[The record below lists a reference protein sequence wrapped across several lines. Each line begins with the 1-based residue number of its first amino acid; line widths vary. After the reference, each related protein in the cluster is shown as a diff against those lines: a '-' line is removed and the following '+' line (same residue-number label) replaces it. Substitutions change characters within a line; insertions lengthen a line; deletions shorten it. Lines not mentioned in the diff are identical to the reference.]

1 MASNLISEGKAIYT
15 ATATGLEA
23 GDAFILGN
31 HQPCV
36 LLTDAETASPYN
48 ATVQTYGV
56 FDLPVE
62 AESGAITIYDPLFYD
77 ATDGQ
82 LNDDGANNKFFGVAL
97 EAVGNGETDTI
108 QVLLA
113 GKPYVPETIT
123 ADELATNAVTTAKI
137 LAANVTAAKIAI
149 ADGKILI
156 GGATGVS
163 AEKTLT
169 GDVTVTNAGVT
180 AIGADK
186 VLSAMLEPGL
196 IQTATVEISNAEIK
210 AINATPKEL
219 VAAPGA
225 NKMIEFLGAVLFHDY
240 GANALTGN
248 HDITIGLDSGSVA
261 VAAVVG
267 YADFPLKT
275 ADHVYA
281 VKPAL
286 AFNDAAA
293 DALNK
298 NLALTAA
305 GDFGG
310 NAGNDTVWTVVVSYR
325 IIDLS

>member
-1 MASNLISEGKAIYT
+1 MASNLLNEGKQIYT

-77 ATDGQ
+77 AADGQ

-97 EAVGNGETDTI
+97 EAVASGTETI

-137 LAANVTAAKIAI
+137 LAANVTAAKIAL
-149 ADGKILI
+149 ADGKVLI

-196 IQTATVEISNAEIK
+196 IQTATVAISNAEIK
-210 AINATPKEL
+210 AINAAPKEL

-225 NKMIEFLGAVLFHDY
+225 NKMIEFMGATLFHDY
-240 GANALTGN
+240 GANALTGD
-248 HDITIGLDSGSVA
+248 HAITIGLDDGSVA
-261 VAAVVG
+261 VAATIAHG
-267 YADFPLKT
+267 DFALKT
-275 ADHVYA
+275 ADHIYV
-281 VKPAL
+281 VQPAL

-305 GDFGG
+305 GDYAG
-310 NAGNDTVWTVVVSYR
+310 NAGADTVWTVVVSYR

>member
-1 MASNLISEGKAIYT
+1 MATNLIQEGKQIYT
-15 ATATGLEA
+15 ATANGLKA
-23 GDAFILGN
+23 GAPYVLGN

-36 LLTDAETASPYN
+36 LLTDAEAASPYN

-62 AESGAITIYDPLFYD
+62 AESNAIAIYAPLFYD

-82 LNDDGANNKFFGVAL
+82 LNDDGSNNKFFGVAL
-97 EAVGNGETDTI
+97 EAVDNGDTETI

-113 GKPYVPETIT
+113 GKPYVPASIT
-123 ADELATNAVTTAKI
+123 ATELATNSVITAKI
-137 LAANVTAAKIAI
+137 LAKNVTAAKIAL
-149 ADGKILI
+149 ADGKLLV
-156 GGATGVS
+156 GGADGAS
-163 AEKTLT
+163 AEKTPT
-169 GDVTVTNAGVT
+169 GDVTITNEGVT
-180 AIGADK
+180 AIGANK
-186 VLSAMLEPGL
+186 VLSSMVEPGL
-196 IQTATVEISNAEIK
+196 IKTATVAISNAEIK

-225 NKMIEFLGAVLFHDY
+225 NKMIEFLGAVLFHNY
-240 GANALTGN
+240 GSNALTGN

-267 YADFPLKT
+267 YADFPLKE

-293 DALNK
+293 DVLNK

-305 GDFGG
+305 GDFAG
-310 NAGNDTVWTVVVSYR
+310 NAGADTVWSVVVSYR
-325 IIDLS
+325 IVTLS